1 MIHMEKSG
9 NATHL
14 RCDDCG
20 SEFDLHQIVSLCPKC
35 GGLLEVCY
43 DLEGLKKSSHLFSEY
58 VRDSIWRYR
67 DFFPKV
73 QDKNIVSLGE
83 GGTPLVKSVSLG
95 PSLGLD
101 NLYFKNDTLMP
112 TGSFKD
118 RGYSLAI
125 SYAKELGVKRGVTY
139 SSGNAGASFSA
150 YSVRGNFPGLV
161 MVDSQ
166 ASATKKS
173 MIMLYGMNAAVLNAM
188 NFGQIEA
195 LIEKS
200 VTELGCYPFVNF
212 VNPIRHEA
220 MKTFSYEIYSELGR
234 MPDYSFHCV
243 GTGGGLWGTWKGYN
257 ELAQMGVADRVPRM
271 AAVQPECVNWLER
284 AIESGA
290 DAVTPY
296 GDGTKT
302 IAQSINGNS
311 PLQGGKRLLKAVR
324 DSGGMALSVTDE
336 EIKTAMLDLGHEGI
350 AAEPSSASTV
360 AGLKKK
366 VKEGRIRSDDLV
378 VCVITGTALK
388 QPKVVEQI
396 ASTPKF
402 EIKADV
408 NELRELLGKLGY

>member
-1 MIHMEKSG
+1 MKKSG
-9 NATHL
+9 NATNL
-14 RCDDCG
+14 FCENCG
-20 SEFDLHQIVSLCPKC
+20 SEFDLHQIVNLCPKC
-35 GGLLEVCY
+35 GGLLEVKY
-43 DLEGLKKSSHLFSEY
+43 DLEGLKKSAFLFSEY

-73 QDKNIVSLGE
+73 EDKNIVTLGE
-83 GGTPLVKSVSLG
+83 GGTPLIKSVFLG
-95 PSLGLD
+95 PSLGLK

-125 SYAKELGVKRGVTY
+125 SYAKELGVKRAVTY

-150 YSVRGNFPGLV
+150 YSMRGNFPGLV
-161 MVDSQ
+161 MVDAQ
-166 ASATKKS
+166 ASPTKKS
-173 MIMLYGMNAAVLNAM
+173 MIMFYGMNAAVLNAV
-188 NFGQIEA
+188 NFQQIEA

-200 VTELGCYPFVNF
+200 VSELGCYSFMNF

-220 MKTFSYEIYSELGR
+220 MKTIAYEIFSELKR

-257 ELAQMGVADRVPRM
+257 ELAQMGIADRVPRM
-271 AAVQPECVNWLER
+271 AAVQPECVNWLKR

-290 DAVTPY
+290 DTIAPY

-324 DSGGMALSVTDE
+324 DSGGMALSVTDD
-336 EIKTAMLDLGHEGI
+336 EIKEAMLDLAHEGI

-360 AGLKKK
+360 AALKQK
-366 VKEGRIRSDDLV
+366 VKEGIINSNDLV
-378 VCVITGTALK
+378 VCIITGTALK
-388 QPKVVEQI
+388 QPKIVEQI
-396 ASTPKF
+396 ASIPKF
-402 EIKADV
+402 EIKADI
-408 NELRELLGKLGY
+408 NELRELLKKLGY

>member
-1 MIHMEKSG
+1 MNKSG

-14 RCDDCG
+14 LCDNCG
-20 SEFDLHQIVSLCPKC
+20 SEFDLHQIVNLCPKC

-43 DLEGLKKSSHLFSEY
+43 DLEGLRKSSHLFSEY

-73 QDKNIVSLGE
+73 QDRNIVSLGE
-83 GGTPLVKSVSLG
+83 GGTPLIKSVFLG

-125 SYAKELGVKRGVTY
+125 SYAKEIGVKRAVAY

-150 YSVRGNFPGLV
+150 YSVRGNFPALV

-173 MIMLYGMNAAVLNAM
+173 MIMLYGMNATILNAVD
-188 NFGQIEA
+188 FQQIEV

-200 VTELGCYPFVNF
+200 VTELGCYSFVNF

-220 MKTFSYEIYSELGR
+220 LKTFAYEIYSELR
-234 MPDYSFHCV
+234 KVPDYSFHCV

-257 ELAQMGVADRVPRM
+257 ELAEIGITDRVPRM
-271 AAVQPECVNWLER
+271 AAVQPECVNWLKR
-284 AIESGA
+284 AIESGSE
-290 DAVTPY
+290 VITPY
-296 GDGTKT
+296 SDGTKT

-324 DSGGMALSVTDE
+324 DSKGMAISVTDE
-336 EIKTAMLDLGHEGI
+336 EIKAAMLDLGHEGI

-360 AGLKKK
+360 AGLKQK
-366 VKEGRIRSDDLV
+366 VKEGLIHSDALV
-378 VCVITGTALK
+378 VCIITGTALK
-388 QPKVVEQI
+388 QPRVLEQI
-396 ASTPKF
+396 ASMPKF
-402 EIKADV
+402 EIDADI
-408 NELRELLGKLGY
+408 NQLRELLDKLGY